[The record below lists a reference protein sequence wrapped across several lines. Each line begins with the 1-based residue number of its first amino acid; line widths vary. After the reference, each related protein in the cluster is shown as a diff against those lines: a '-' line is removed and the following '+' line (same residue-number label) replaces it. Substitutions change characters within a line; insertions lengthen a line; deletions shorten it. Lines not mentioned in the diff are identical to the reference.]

1 MTDFDDPPRLA
12 DSTDTP
18 PELRNLLSS
27 ARSDLPDDNQ
37 VKRVA
42 ARLGPL
48 LGLGAIGVLGQSALT
63 ASGTA
68 AQGGA
73 GATAVTAVGIGKI
86 AGVVLLGGALAGGA
100 WWWSGSR
107 GSTPAPSAQPSTAP
121 RTVPVAASPKSVAA
135 SPVDST
141 PVAAPSAADSAQEVR
156 SGARPAAPMTE
167 AQLLQRARAA
177 LATDPALAL
186 RLTEMHKARFGSGQL
201 AQERE
206 VIAIDALER
215 LKRTNE
221 AKQRATQFH
230 SEFPDS
236 VHQHKVDEIA
246 H

>member
-12 DSTDTP
+12 DSSDTP

-27 ARSDLPDDNQ
+27 ARSDVPNDNQ

-63 ASGTA
+63 AGGTA

-73 GATAVTAVGIGKI
+73 GATAATAIGIGKI

-100 WWWSGSR
+100 WWWSAGHGS
-107 GSTPAPSAQPSTAP
+107 GPSPAPSPRASALPHAVAVAPTPSQ
-121 RTVPVAASPKSVAA
+121 VAAA
-135 SPVDST
+135 PVDS
-141 PVAAPSAADSAQEVR
+141 APLAADSAEAHPAV
-156 SGARPAAPMTE
+156 RPATPVSE

-215 LKRTNE
+215 LKRTSE